1 MPLNAPKSPIHG
13 EVLRARHLYTF
24 PTAKI
29 AAPGPTMELAFNP
42 VSISTRRKLI
52 SILLSVTIFAFLAG
66 LTTLAIGRPVI
77 FGIIHAIFVG
87 SGVGFFEQFYVQSPR
102 GRWLRSMHPVRSIL
116 LYSVV
121 VVTLYIISFHLSHV
135 ILWRFEDLPMA
146 YRKLP
151 IAIPL
156 VLIFSVIGI
165 VVMRAV
171 HFIGIE
177 TLFHLML
184 GTYHRPVIQEK
195 VLLFLDINN
204 STDLAERL
212 GPVRTQSLL
221 GKFLFDVSRPIT
233 DSGGDIYLYKG
244 DGLIALWAW
253 GEAIRADK
261 ILNAVDAIFVAVK
274 DEQANYRQQFGVVPD
289 FRVGVHGGDVVV
301 SEQGDIKRAIGIY
314 GSTINISARMEEA
327 AKAHGV
333 ACVISGDVAKALS
346 RRNDGL
352 LPIGYEKIRGI
363 SEEIPIFE
371 YRVAGIAAP
380 VPTEDGLVSDVPRS
394 IWRRAVG

>member
-1 MPLNAPKSPIHG
+1 
-13 EVLRARHLYTF
+13 
-24 PTAKI
+24 
-29 AAPGPTMELAFNP
+29 
-42 VSISTRRKLI
+42 
-52 SILLSVTIFAFLAG
+52 
-66 LTTLAIGRPVI
+66 
-77 FGIIHAIFVG
+77 
-87 SGVGFFEQFYVQSPR
+87 
-102 GRWLRSMHPVRSIL
+102 
-116 LYSVV
+116 
-121 VVTLYIISFHLSHV
+121 
-135 ILWRFEDLPMA
+135 MA
-146 YRKLP
+146 YHKLP

-253 GEAIRADK
+253 SEAIRADK
-261 ILNAVDAIFVAVK
+261 ILSAVDAIFVAVG

-289 FRVGVHGGDVVV
+289 FRIGVHGGDVVV
-301 SEQGDIKRAIGIY
+301 SEQGDTKRAIGIY

-371 YRVAGIAAP
+371 YRVAGAAAP
-380 VPTEDGLVSDVPRS
+380 VPSDNGLVSEVPRS